1 MKEGD
6 DLWTGRM
13 LYREFCSSV
22 PNFNEVR
29 EGKKGEYTTFNQEG
43 KPVYKITENKFDRL
57 NSDFLNFFEVMS
69 SVFPSLTP
77 FVEQIRG
84 SRKEVNYWIQDIENN
99 QVHQVRVNQR
109 EGTMNYLSTHEV
121 EFDEQGKPKGFPHRS
136 NEIEKTDFREMVR
149 SEEFKNNFT
158 SLRQNIKG

>member
-1 MKEGD
+1 
-6 DLWTGRM
+6 
-13 LYREFCSSV
+13 
-22 PNFNEVR
+22 
-29 EGKKGEYTTFNQEG
+29 
-43 KPVYKITENKFDRL
+43 
-57 NSDFLNFFEVMS
+57 MS

-77 FVEQIRG
+77 FVEQIRA

-109 EGTMNYLSTHEV
+109 EGTMSYLSTHKV
-121 EFDEQGKPKGFPHRS
+121 EFDEQGQPKGFPHRR